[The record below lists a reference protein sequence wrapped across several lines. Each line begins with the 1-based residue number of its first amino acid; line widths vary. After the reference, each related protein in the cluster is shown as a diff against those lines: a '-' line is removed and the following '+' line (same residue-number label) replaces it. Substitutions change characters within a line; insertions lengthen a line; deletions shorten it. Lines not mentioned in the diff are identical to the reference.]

1 MKKTIFMMLVALAS
15 VFSMSAQSTQM
26 NYAGSS
32 NFGDNWSVT
41 LQGGV
46 VTPFTNFFSGHT
58 AMTPVALFGVDK
70 YVTPAVGFGAEV
82 RTGIGTGTVGHAH
95 NSHTAFDMVNV
106 SGYAKFNLA
115 NMFVP
120 TDHRHLFEPVV
131 YTGLGWGH
139 ATAGYEDAGT
149 HKHANYMTWR
159 SGVELNFN
167 LGKSRAWALV
177 LNPSVVFGNPS
188 TTEWATKLDKRNGY
202 FECTAGVVYHFRTS
216 NGTHGFTKAHLYD
229 AAEVAA
235 LNARI
240 AELEAREPME
250 VVKEVVVEKVVEVP
264 AANAVVV
271 PSTVYVTFKFNSAE
285 LTDEAKEVLDKV
297 SGAVTVV
304 AYASPE
310 GSKTYNKKLS
320 ERRAYAVSDYLNA
333 RGVTVEDAVGM
344 GVLGAC
350 GRIAV
355 VTVLEN

>member
-1 MKKTIFMMLVALAS
+1 MLLIAFVS
-15 VFSMSAQSTQM
+15 FVNVNAQSM

-32 NFGDNWSVT
+32 NFTDNWSVT

-46 VTPFTNFFSGHT
+46 ITPFTNFFSGHT

-82 RTGIGTGTVGHAH
+82 RTGIGTGTVGHVH

-167 LGKSRAWALV
+167 IGKSRAWALV

-229 AAEVAA
+229 AAEVEE
-235 LNARI
+235 LNQEI
-240 AELEAREPME
+240 QDIREQLNSQPA
-250 VVKEVVVEKVVEVP
+250 VIEKVIEKTVEVP
-264 AANAVVV
+264 VITFEKQ
-271 PSTVYVTFKFNSAE
+271 TVICFAKNSAD
-285 LTDEAKEVLDKV
+285 LNDDAIQVLNDLISSGVKHV
-297 SGAVTVV
+297 SIVG
-304 AYASPE
+304 YSSPE
-310 GSKTYNKKLS
+310 GSKKYNLQLS
-320 ERRAYAVSDYLNA
+320 HKRAHNVAEYLSNAGIEIEQETGLGAVSNNSN
-333 RGVTVEDAVGM
+333 
-344 GVLGAC
+344 
-350 GRIAV
+350 RIVIITAY
-355 VTVLEN
+355 